1 MKTVKEKIKN
11 ALSKDIQTYNH
22 EHNKKIDIFPE
33 TLDDIAGR
41 LADLV
46 NAINNDYSVFAICE
60 KEPPSLD
67 KGNHY
72 FSVCYVKD
80 NIVHKLWLSEAILL
94 FDGKISKNRNLPRF
108 VFCSGAIGMSRLFDA
123 THSLFRW
130 LSNVTGC
137 KYFTVNYI

>member
-11 ALSKDIQTYNH
+11 ALSKDIQTYNR
-22 EHNKKIDIFPE
+22 EHNKKINIFPE

-46 NAINNDYSVFAICE
+46 SAINNDYSVFAICE

-80 NIVHKLWLSEAILL
+80 NIVNKLWLSEAIVL
-94 FDGKISKNRNLPRF
+94 FGGKISKNRNLPRF

>member
-22 EHNKKIDIFPE
+22 EHNKKINIFPE

-46 NAINNDYSVFAICE
+46 SAINNDYSVFAICE

-80 NIVHKLWLSEAILL
+80 NIVNKLWLSEAILL

>member
-46 NAINNDYSVFAICE
+46 SAINNDYSVFAICE

-80 NIVHKLWLSEAILL
+80 NIVNKLWLSEAIVL
-94 FDGKISKNRNLPRF
+94 FGGKISKNHNLPRF
-108 VFCSGAIGMSRLFDA
+108 AFCSGAIGMSRVLDA
-123 THSLFRW
+123 TDKLFRW
-130 LSNVTGC
+130 LANVGLC
-137 KYFTVNYI
+137 KYVQIHSL